1 MFTGIVEETG
11 KISSIKRGSNSAILS
26 ISANKILEDIHIG
39 DSIAVNGICLTVT
52 SFNKQFFS
60 ADVMHETIRRSSLS
74 NMDIGAYVNLERAMP
89 IGGRFGGH
97 IVSGHIDGTGEI
109 TYIQR
114 DDNAIL
120 YTIKADSKIIRY
132 VVEKGS
138 ITIDGMSLTVVNVKN
153 NEFIISAIPH
163 TLEIT
168 ILKYRKVGDKVNL
181 EVDIVG
187 KYIERF
193 LSDNL
198 KSKDSF
204 SKDRLLDTQVE
215 DKPSVAITRD
225 FLDKYDF

>member
-26 ISANKILEDIHIG
+26 ISANKILEDIHVG
-39 DSIAVNGICLTVT
+39 DSIAVNGICLTVAN
-52 SFNKQFFS
+52 FNKQSFS

-74 NMDIGAYVNLERAMP
+74 NINVGAYVNLERALP

-97 IVSGHIDGTGEI
+97 IVSGHVDGTGKI

-120 YTIKADSKIIRY
+120 YTIKAEPKIIRY
-132 VVEKGS
+132 IVEKGS
-138 ITIDGMSLTVVNVKN
+138 ITIDGMSLTVVSVQ
-153 NEFIISAIPH
+153 EDQFIISAIPH
-163 TLEIT
+163 TVDIT
-168 ILKYRKVGDKVNL
+168 ILKYRKLGDKVNL
-181 EVDIVG
+181 EADIVG

-193 LSDNL
+193 LPDIL

-215 DKPSVAITRD
+215 DKPSVGITRD

>member
-120 YTIKADSKIIRY
+120 YTIKAEPKIIRY
-132 VVEKGS
+132 IVEKGS
-138 ITIDGMSLTVVNVKN
+138 ITIDGMNLTVVSVQ
-153 NEFIISAIPH
+153 EDQFIISAIPH
-163 TLEIT
+163 TVDIT
-168 ILKYRKVGDKVNL
+168 ILKYRKLGDKVNL

-198 KSKDSF
+198 KTDNSF
-204 SKDRLLDTQVE
+204 VE
-215 DKPSVAITRD
+215 DRKSTTITRE
-225 FLDKYDF
+225 FLHKYNF

>member
-26 ISANKILEDIHIG
+26 ILANKILEDIHVG
-39 DSIAVNGICLTVT
+39 DSIAVNGICLTVAN
-52 SFNKQFFS
+52 FNKQSFS

-74 NMDIGAYVNLERAMP
+74 NINVGAYVNLERALP

-97 IVSGHIDGTGEI
+97 IVSGHVDGTGKI

-120 YTIKADSKIIRY
+120 YTIKAEPKIIRY
-132 VVEKGS
+132 IVEKGS
-138 ITIDGMSLTVVNVKN
+138 ITIDGMSLTVVSVQ
-153 NEFIISAIPH
+153 EDQFIISAIPH
-163 TLEIT
+163 TVDIT
-168 ILKYRKVGDKVNL
+168 ILKYRKLGDKVNL
-181 EVDIVG
+181 EADIVG

-193 LSDNL
+193 LPDIL

-215 DKPSVAITRD
+215 DKPSVGITRD

>member
-1 MFTGIVEETG
+1 MFTGIVEERG
-11 KISSIKRGSNSAILS
+11 KISSIKRGSHSAVLS
-26 ISANKILEDIHIG
+26 IEANKILKDIHIG

-52 SFNKQFFS
+52 NFNKNSFS
-60 ADVMHETIRRSSLS
+60 ADVMHETIRRSSLFNIS
-74 NMDIGAYVNLERAMP
+74 LGTYVNLERAMQL
-89 IGGRFGGH
+89 GGRFGGH
-97 IVSGHIDGTGEI
+97 MVSGHVDGTGEI

-138 ITIDGMSLTVVNVKN
+138 ITIDGMSLTVVTVKN

-193 LSDNL
+193 LSDIL
-198 KSKDSF
+198 KSKGSF
-204 SKDRLLDTQVE
+204 SKDRLLDTQAE